1 MKRIVWILLALAT
14 ASWAAQ
20 GSGSVA
26 APPSLSGTDAA
37 PFKVTKSVTGVVREI
52 SLEKRILQIEDSKKK
67 TNLQLTLADK
77 VRITGN
83 LQTGAKIRVQ
93 YAGKEALEIRVLTE
107 PGA

>member
-1 MKRIVWILLALAT
+1 MKKIVWILLALAT
-14 ASWAAQ
+14 MAWAQ

-26 APPSLSGTDAA
+26 APPAISGTDAA
-37 PFKVTKSVTGVVREI
+37 PFKVTKSVTGVVHEV
-52 SLEKRILQIEDSKKK
+52 SLEKRILQLEDSKKK

-83 LQTGAKIRVQ
+83 LQAGAKVRVQ
-93 YAGKEALEIRVLTE
+93 YAGKEALEIRVLME